1 MESNELKE
9 TDMKNHKCYYFDII
23 KIEDFEHLILID
35 EKLFLVFPAH
45 FWVWIFFFIY
55 QVEVNTENITISAI
69 FTSTSMKQHLKKVI
83 KKLFN
88 IDMEVYIRI

>member
-1 MESNELKE
+1 MHNANVKEINIKNIRKMESNELKE

-45 FWVWIFFFIY
+45 F
-55 QVEVNTENITISAI
+55 
-69 FTSTSMKQHLKKVI
+69 
-83 KKLFN
+83 
-88 IDMEVYIRI
+88 